1 MKRNREEFEMNSIP
15 SIDISD
21 MYEEES
27 EESIPKVFPYESNP
41 ENILSLFFKNLNKQK
56 FIFTKYFTKDFRFT
70 KDGTEQE
77 NPEKS
82 LKQIFH
88 DKKSFFFN
96 QNNIYNKQVDKVF
109 HEGRIQQFE
118 NVNFQLIKIYE
129 ISDTLVLENGE
140 WKIEFISL
148 TTVFKDLEGWQRKIL

>member
-1 MKRNREEFEMNSIP
+1 
-15 SIDISD
+15 
-21 MYEEES
+21 
-27 EESIPKVFPYESNP
+27 
-41 ENILSLFFKNLNKQK
+41 
-56 FIFTKYFTKDFRFT
+56 
-70 KDGTEQE
+70 
-77 NPEKS
+77 
-82 LKQIFH
+82 
-88 DKKSFFFN
+88 
-96 QNNIYNKQVDKVF
+96 VDKVF

>member
-70 KDGTEQE
+70 KDGNEQE